1 MPFYSTSGPN
11 YLPTQPTLSNVTIQP
26 AETLSTNLLTGSVF
40 RLSLAAVIR
49 SDEITVDTET
59 SINNIFNSQQSQ
71 QPTNE
76 PMPEIKTTVNV
87 INKNNNSVVDPIY
100 IKILDVFQALSNQD
114 NMKENNYNTTV
125 IPLLDSLDAEIAQY
139 PDITV
144 TIQKI
149 QAVFKRITGIL
160 TNLPPGTDSSYIEKY
175 VLTQLASLDS
185 LIANIAP

>member
-11 YLPTQPTLSNVTIQP
+11 YLPTQPILSNVTIQP